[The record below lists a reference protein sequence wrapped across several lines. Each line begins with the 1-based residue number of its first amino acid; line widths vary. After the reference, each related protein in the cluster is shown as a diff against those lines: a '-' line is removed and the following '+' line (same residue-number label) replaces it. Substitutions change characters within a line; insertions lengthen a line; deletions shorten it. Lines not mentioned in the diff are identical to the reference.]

1 MFEVFQLWRIISEKY
16 QMTSI
21 LEKSGERQEITLS
34 DEMRQ
39 LLLGDSY
46 KIPTKICCCCFSFV
60 NVYLEQHNRNKKL
73 DPTLANTWK
82 YSEKYDLDK
91 NIESLDPLEN
101 STESVSWLVLS

>member
-1 MFEVFQLWRIISEKY
+1 MK
-16 QMTSI
+16 
-21 LEKSGERQEITLS
+21 ERKLLLS

-46 KIPTKICCCCFSFV
+46 KIPTKICCCCCFSFV

-91 NIESLDPLEN
+91 NIESLDPFEN
-101 STESVSWLVLS
+101 STKSVSWLVLS